1 MFSQIGASP
10 GSMKLCI
17 EHNVG
22 ITFLSPSGSYIAS
35 LDCGARGNVLL
46 RRAQYKIADN
56 PNEAGALAQ
65 RFVAGKVVNQQ
76 KVLNRFVRDYH
87 PDGILADQFNE
98 NQVFTRHALKE
109 LQTTT
114 DIGCIMGI
122 EGSVARRY
130 FKLFRHLILNKDFS
144 FSGRSRRP
152 PTDPVNAMLSFF
164 YTLLSSSC
172 RAALQ
177 TVGLDPYV
185 GFLHADRPGRSSLAL
200 DIVEEFRAYLVDRFV
215 LSMINNRQVSSK
227 DFSWQGEKGV
237 FMTDDSKSKLLSAWQ
252 RRKRDEIK
260 HPYLL
265 ESTPLGLLPYIQALP
280 LAKHI
285 RGTLDDYP
293 VFIAS

>member
-1 MFSQIGASP
+1 
-10 GSMKLCI
+10 
-17 EHNVG
+17 
-22 ITFLSPSGSYIAS
+22 
-35 LDCGARGNVLL
+35 
-46 RRAQYKIADN
+46 
-56 PNEAGALAQ
+56 
-65 RFVAGKVVNQQ
+65 
-76 KVLNRFVRDYH
+76 
-87 PDGILADQFNE
+87 
-98 NQVFTRHALKE
+98 
-109 LQTTT
+109 
-114 DIGCIMGI
+114 MGI

-177 TVGLDPYV
+177 TVGLDPNV

-285 RGTLDDYP
+285 RGALDDYP

>member
-285 RGTLDDYP
+285 RGTLDDHP